1 MNLLKKDVKAWKHL
15 STGKIILKLYKIDIN
30 QTQSWIMKAVC
41 STVPTTC
48 MNNLVASSLL
58 NNIVET
64 MLNNIVETMLNNV
77 VEIRMNNI
85 LSVQQ
90 CCSHMITMLFKHC
103 SGNYPNYPTILMIS
117 TTPTTL

>member
-64 MLNNIVETMLNNV
+64 
-77 VEIRMNNI
+77 RMNNI
-85 LSVQQ
+85 DGP
-90 CCSHMITMLFKHC
+90 TML
-103 SGNYPNYPTILMIS
+103 LMHD
-117 TTPTTL
+117 TDNNVVQP